1 VEIEMKTEI
10 MTITPDLA
18 QKFLASNNENRP
30 IKKWWVTALSGA
42 MRRGEWKLSHQGIAI
57 GQDGR
62 LLDGQHR
69 LLAVVSCGIPV
80 LMSVTTGVDCDS
92 FISMD
97 VGVKRTVS
105 DSTGLDSGVASVSR
119 AIAMYCYGGTITTAQ
134 AYKIAKCG
142 VEEEALSLLA
152 TCGTAAR
159 VFSSTG
165 FRAAAITLC
174 LDGHNREYI
183 HSQYRALVLQNYS
196 DMSPSVMAAS
206 KAATLGTIR
215 TSDPFGVF
223 CYGLKCFDDKNIGM
237 HKLQM
242 TTQFRDYARE
252 YLRRV
257 ILTRTGEL

>member
-1 VEIEMKTEI
+1 MKTEI

-105 DSTGLDSGVASVSR
+105 DSTGLDSGVASG
-119 AIAMYCYGGTITTAQ
+119 AWATICRFPA
-134 AYKIAKCG
+134 
-142 VEEEALSLLA
+142 
-152 TCGTAAR
+152 
-159 VFSSTG
+159 
-165 FRAAAITLC
+165 
-174 LDGHNREYI
+174 
-183 HSQYRALVLQNYS
+183 
-196 DMSPSVMAAS
+196 
-206 KAATLGTIR
+206 
-215 TSDPFGVF
+215 
-223 CYGLKCFDDKNIGM
+223 
-237 HKLQM
+237 
-242 TTQFRDYARE
+242 
-252 YLRRV
+252 
-257 ILTRTGEL
+257 